1 MAKDF
6 WQTANQHEAINFW
19 LIHGGPRGGGENADR
34 APEMDIQ
41 FAIQV
46 RGNTREKGGNPEKC
60 VRGFPVLHSDA
71 DPGGTSRKTLF
82 LERELGNGRQAA
94 GLRSSRL
101 GWAPRSGW
109 LTGKRV
115 FRLGQAGRN
124 GQLNKI
130 DRSLN
135 LFGILHTVK
144 RLTRFPPLST
154 ARQFFVFEKRGEAT
168 PFENGGMT

>member
-1 MAKDF
+1 MSSHSFRVCLSIFK
-6 WQTANQHEAINFW
+6 
-19 LIHGGPRGGGENADR
+19 
-34 APEMDIQ
+34 
-41 FAIQV
+41 V
-46 RGNTREKGGNPEKC
+46 RRNTREKTENPEKC
-60 VRGFPVLHSDA
+60 VRGFPVLHSEA

-101 GWAPRSGW
+101 GRAPRSGW
-109 LTGKRV
+109 LTGQPV

-154 ARQFFVFEKRGEAT
+154 ARQFFVFKKTGEAT